1 MQDSKNIKQ
10 FIANV
15 ADKNY
20 KQANNFLQ
28 KMIENKLKER
38 IKSSLSVKK

>member
-1 MQDSKNIKQ
+1 MEKKDIKT

-20 KQANNFLQ
+20 SSANKSLQ

-38 IKSSLSVKK
+38 IKTAIIPKN